1 MSHLCKKKEEMENKI
16 TPLNWLSDFKYRI
29 EVESIDDDFMIL
41 DNIKI
46 LPAFKYPFKIDVTT
60 AMICTRGS
68 LKGSVDMKRYT
79 VQAPCFN
86 VVLADQ
92 ILQYEEI
99 SDDFEGLFIVISKR
113 FSDSL
118 FANVQERLPLF
129 LSVKDNP
136 TIPLSKEGLDIM
148 KAYYGMF
155 HKIISQKNNPNRLEI
170 VRHLTLAFFYHT
182 GSQMHKLPSDE
193 KKSKQELLLK
203 NFLDLV
209 QKHYKRER
217 SVDFYANKI
226 CLTPKYLSTVIRQ
239 TSGKTAGEWIDEY
252 VVMEAKALLK
262 STKMTIQQISDELNF
277 PSQSFFGKYFKRQ
290 VGISPKEYKKR

>member
-1 MSHLCKKKEEMENKI
+1 MENKI